1 MPRDGLLSRAE
12 VSLLLDK
19 TFFSIQ
25 FLVLKL
31 LERARWAETC
41 AGFDRTGIKA
51 QKHQSLWLLLHLKFL
66 LVPGVLSGNRSRVS
80 TEPQIHEVS
89 DLLLVFGPPAGLETG
104 CTIETQTY
112 CPTPTFTDWRYFMF
126 GMVV

>member
-25 FLVLKL
+25 FRVLKL
-31 LERARWAETC
+31 LERSRSAETC

-51 QKHQSLWLLLHLKFL
+51 QIGPSLCLLLHLKLL
-66 LVPGVLSGNRSRVS
+66 LVPGVLSGNRSRVG
-80 TEPQIHEVS
+80 TEPQIHKVS
-89 DLLLVFGPPAGLETG
+89 DLLLVFGPPAGLETR
-104 CTIETQTY
+104 CTIETQNY
-112 CPTPTFTDWRYFMF
+112 CPTPTLTDWRYFMF